1 LVFPGSDASV
11 ESRRAR
17 PRSTQRVKS

>member
-17 PRSTQRVKS
+17 PRSTQRVKF